1 MSPFD
6 LLTLEEGDRIKAV
19 GMTRA
24 GLLESALKGTFA
36 AAGAQVPEDA
46 EEVTRPFAIRA
57 ADFDG
62 LLAAFLDQ
70 AIALSAER
78 MEAYQAVKF
87 DLITVME
94 AKGAFVGKPA
104 QGFSDPL
111 KKVKREGLKAERNEG
126 GVWEVE
132 IAFER

>member
-1 MSPFD
+1 MAPFD
-6 LLTLEEGDRIKAV
+6 LITHAQGDRIKAV

-36 AAGAQVPEDA
+36 AAGALVPEGG

-57 ADFDG
+57 ADFDA

-70 AIALSAER
+70 ALKLSAEHG
-78 MEAYQAVKF
+78 EAYQAVSF

-94 AKGAFVGKPA
+94 AKGSYVGKRA
-104 QGFSDPL
+104 DGFSDPL
-111 KKVKREGLKAERNEG
+111 KNVKREGLKAERNEG

-132 IAFER
+132 ISFER

>member
-1 MSPFD
+1 MPFD
-6 LLTLEEGDRIKAV
+6 LLTHEEGDRIKAV

-24 GLLESALKGTFA
+24 GLLESALKGMFA
-36 AAGAQVPEDA
+36 AAGAQVPEEA
-46 EEVTRPFAIRA
+46 EETTRPFAIRA

-70 AIALSAER
+70 ALKLSAEHG
-78 MEAYQAVKF
+78 EAYQAVSF

-94 AKGAFVGKPA
+94 AKGAYVGKRA
-104 QGFSDPL
+104 DGFSDPL
-111 KKVKREGLKAERNEG
+111 KNVKREGLKAERNEG